1 MKYPFFLL
9 VLILLSGFPA
19 SQSGRKAPRTIAQPS
34 PSTAEEIKSPAPK
47 AEQEAPAVTAERNE
61 DYRCTND
68 GSLARIIEKEDDA
81 EEIHSAKAVDV
92 RAVITDK
99 PRPSYTKE
107 ASRAGVQ
114 GYVLLRV
121 MLSFTGEIGKVR
133 VLRRL
138 PYGLTENA
146 IRVACQIKFKPA
158 MKDGQKVSQW
168 ANVDYVF
175 RLADSSIY
183 RR

>member
-1 MKYPFFLL
+1 MNYLFFLL
-9 VLILLSGFPA
+9 VLVLLGGSSFA
-19 SQSGRKAPRTIAQPS
+19 QSGRKAPKTIPQPS
-34 PSTAEEIKSPAPK
+34 PPVEEIKPPAAK
-47 AEQEAPAVTAERNE
+47 APEAAPVTAERNE
-61 DYRCTND
+61 DYRCTDD
-68 GSLARIIEKEDDA
+68 GSLARIIDKNEA
-81 EEIHSAKAVDV
+81 EQIFSAKAVDV

-114 GYVLLRV
+114 GYVILKVELT
-121 MLSFTGEIGKVR
+121 FTGEIGR
-133 VLRRL
+133 VHVVRRL

-146 IRVACQIKFKPA
+146 IRVACKIKFKPA
-158 MKDGQKVSQW
+158 IKDGQQVSQW
-168 ANVDYVF
+168 VSIDYAF